1 MSETETSSDEED
13 DSSEEEQE
21 EQEFVSQVATQALI
35 EEDSASESSCE
46 QEAQSVKA
54 PVKRK
59 RKDKKTPAKRIKS
72 NPESSNSI
80 EPSTSAEKPLIEE
93 KKHPK
98 KDVEKKQK
106 TTSGKKEPKMF
117 NDKNCDIDLFD
128 SDPDKIVN
136 KKIRINSSL
145 IMSCKTMEAVSG
157 NGGQIEWAAILF
169 EKKMK
174 DGRSYDFNTSLAC
187 APHLIEGLKA
197 IMKANPKYFRATN
210 VAPEN

>member
-21 EQEFVSQVATQALI
+21 EQESVSQVATQALI

-93 KKHPK
+93 KNILKRMLK
-98 KDVEKKQK
+98 R
-106 TTSGKKEPKMF
+106 
-117 NDKNCDIDLFD
+117 
-128 SDPDKIVN
+128 N
-136 KKIRINSSL
+136 KKLHRVR
-145 IMSCKTMEAVSG
+145 K
-157 NGGQIEWAAILF
+157 
-169 EKKMK
+169 
-174 DGRSYDFNTSLAC
+174 
-187 APHLIEGLKA
+187 
-197 IMKANPKYFRATN
+197 NPKCLMTKTVILICLTAI
-210 VAPEN
+210 PIK